1 MATLNLQVLDDRRIR
16 AGLSQADL
24 ARELGVSRE
33 AVSTWFSG
41 EKFPQPAKL
50 LRLGMALGLEF
61 DDFVQVVPP
70 TPVPVVRFRK
80 KAARKTRPEDVKAA
94 MDRAALLERLVA
106 HLPARPDTRPP
117 TLREP
122 VLEYAYVQRVAAEMR
137 SEMNIDACRKVEFKD
152 LIGKFSQLSA
162 VVIPVLWGAQKEH
175 GNALHAY
182 LPGSCTAWIFL
193 NLDSN
198 AIDFNFW
205 MAHELGHS
213 LAPSMEEDDS
223 EAFADA
229 FAQAFL
235 YPESAAREIR
245 SELEARPTI
254 GARINRIRDEAA
266 SRTISPWTV
275 RKAVQLYE
283 AEHDLPRVDLGLD
296 RAFGGAVSNFGKGYR
311 TMSEALFKDRAPSPA
326 EFVAKCREFFHT
338 PFFDALAAY
347 CRAESG
353 GEHFIHSL
361 LGLPP
366 SDAKALAGELRG

>member
-1 MATLNLQVLDDRRIR
+1 MAALNTQVLTDQLIR
-16 AGLSQADL
+16 AGKNQADL

-50 LRLGMALGLEF
+50 LRLGMALGLQF

-70 TPVPVVRFRK
+70 KQAPVVRFRK

-122 VLEYAYVQRVAAEMR
+122 VVEYAYVQRVAAETR
-137 SEMNIDACRKVEFKD
+137 AEMKIAPGRPVEFKD
-152 LIGKFSQLSA
+152 LIGKFSQLCA

-213 LAPSMEEDDS
+213 LAPSMEEDES

-235 YPESAAREIR
+235 FPESAARALRE
-245 SELEARPTI
+245 ELESQPSI

-283 AEHDLPRVDLGLD
+283 AEHDLPGVDLGLD

-311 TMSEALFKDRAPSPA
+311 TMSQTLFEDRTPAPA
-326 EFVAKCREFFHT
+326 EFVAKCREFFRT
-338 PFFDALAAY
+338 PFFDALAGL

-353 GEHFIHSL
+353 AEHFIHRL
-361 LGLPP
+361 LGLPL
-366 SDAKALAGELRG
+366 SDAKALAGELSG